1 MSDSPV
7 LYSVD
12 GAVARITLN
21 RPDVLNALNAALM
34 TELRT
39 AVQRANDDPNVR
51 AVLLT
56 GSGRGFSAG
65 ADLGASKSG
74 DPKRDSGFTLRT
86 YYHPVVLAMRTMPK
100 PIVSAVN
107 GVAAGAG
114 MSLALCGDII
124 LAAKSASFLQAF
136 SKIGLVPDAGSTWF
150 LPRYVGDV
158 RARAMAILADKIPA
172 EDAQRMGLVWQVFED
187 DQLMPEAEKMAAK
200 LASMPTRAYA
210 LIKQALNASGENGL
224 ADQLELE
231 AQLQVEAGRT
241 EDFREGVAAFLEK
254 RTPQFKGR

>member
-172 EDAQRMGLVWQVFED
+172 EDAQRMGIVWQVFED

-241 EDFREGVAAFLEK
+241 EDFREGVAAFLER